1 MTPTSK
7 IGYQPFVMQSKVVTQ
22 PVKVDNQSAEIAFK
36 GKDNEN
42 EKSNTTKCAL
52 TGFAIA
58 GAIGLAI
65 LAIKKGKVPKE
76 TFVDD
81 FRNAGNKFVKGKA
94 FNADGSAYT
103 GLISS
108 LKKDGSKVVR
118 AYKNGVLQTAQTLKP
133 TVNGQFL
140 PSTMKQY
147 NYNGNGKLESVTEK
161 AWAHVSHMDPKK
173 SGFQWLETKTKN
185 LDEVRKVGLEKFKQ
199 KQAKQAEIRKIMNKF
214 ENASERNV
222 DKYLD
227 DLNSIGEFGV
237 GQGYSDDY
245 VKLKRQYA
253 ETERMQER
261 IAQKTAESKAMVNK
275 LEQQLDGRVSVNVSN
290 KNDELDKLN
299 TWYRELEKRTPEDVQ
314 KAVANAEKNI
324 ADDLERAFNKSVSE
338 NDSSTIG
345 CIRASIEQKFKSA
358 WTLYGQEF
366 TPVNYTIT
374 IGGRKHHILYEG
386 IDYLVTIDHKLIR
399 KVRCNNKE
407 TKFVDVFESMTE
419 KALKQLKEEEIA
431 YAEKLRSVR
440 ENSFTNTLSNSQ
452 NIQTTRPRQVQVLH
466 A

>member
-1 MTPTSK
+1 MKINDSVGMVELKNKINSK
-7 IGYQPFVMQSKVVTQ
+7 SSLPVTNTQ
-22 PVKVDNQSAEIAFK
+22 TKKKSSV
-36 GKDNEN
+36 GKYVLGGLGA
-42 EKSNTTKCAL
+42 TAAVAVAL
-52 TGFAIA
+52 
-58 GAIGLAI
+58 
-65 LAIKKGKVPKE
+65 LAIKSGKAPKNININ
-76 TFVDD
+76 TFKES
-81 FRNAGNKFVKGKA
+81 GNKLVKGKA
-94 FNADGSAYT
+94 ILKNGKPFTGSLET
-103 GLISS
+103 IQ
-108 LKKDGSKVVR
+108 KDGSKVVMT
-118 AYKNGVLQTAQTLKP
+118 YENGVLKTSQKFRATAS
-133 TVNGQFL
+133 GQHM

-147 NYNGNGKLESVTEK
+147 NYAENGKLESVTEK

-173 SGFQWLETKTKN
+173 SGFQWLETKTNN
-185 LDEVRKVGLEKFKQ
+185 LDEVRKVGLENFKQ

-214 ENASERNV
+214 ENASKRNV

-227 DLNSIGEFGV
+227 DLNSIDEFGV

-261 IAQKTAESKAMVNK
+261 IAQKTAESKVKVNK

-299 TWYRELEKRTPEDVQ
+299 SWYRKLEKRTPEDVQ

-345 CIRASIEQKFKSA
+345 CIRASIEHKFKSA

-366 TPVNYTIT
+366 APVNYTIT
-374 IGGRKHHILYEG
+374 IGGRKYHILYEG

-452 NIQTTRPRQVQVLH
+452 NIQTTSPRRVQVLH

>member
-1 MTPTSK
+1 MTQFSK
-7 IGYQPFVMQSKVVTQ
+7 IGYQPFVMQSNVVTQ
-22 PVKVDNQSAEIAFK
+22 PVKVDNQPAEIAFK

-42 EKSNTTKCAL
+42 EKPNTTKFAL
-52 TGFAIA
+52 TGLAIA
-58 GAIGLAI
+58 GAIGSVI

-76 TFVDD
+76 TLVDD
-81 FRNAGNKFVKGKA
+81 FKNAGNKFVKGKA

-108 LKKDGSKVVR
+108 LKKDGSKVVMT
-118 AYKNGVLQTAQTLKP
+118 YKNGVLQTAQTLKP

-140 PSTMKQY
+140 PFTMKQY
-147 NYNGNGKLESVTEK
+147 NYNGNGKLESVTKK

-173 SGFQWLETKTKN
+173 SGFQWFEIKTNN
-185 LDEVRKVGLEKFKQ
+185 LDEMRKVGLENFKQ
-199 KQAKQAEIRKIMNKF
+199 KQANKQKEIRQIMKKF
-214 ENASERNV
+214 ENASNRNV

-227 DLNSIGEFGV
+227 DLDSIDEFGV
-237 GQGYSDDY
+237 GHRYSDDY
-245 VKLKRQYA
+245 VNLKRQYA
-253 ETERMQER
+253 ESERMQER

-299 TWYRELEKRTPEDVQ
+299 TLYRELEKRTPEDVQ

-324 ADDLERAFNKSVSE
+324 ADDLERAFNKSVLE
-338 NDSSTIG
+338 NDSSSIG

-440 ENSFTNTLSNSQ
+440 ANTSSNSQ
-452 NIQTTRPRQVQVLH
+452 EILTTREVQVLH